1 MADHCVR
8 IEFPYVDTNLDALV
22 GLEKALEQA
31 IADAGVGEFDGN
43 EIGEGL
49 AILFMYG
56 ADADTLLRSILPVVQ
71 SSPLL
76 ARGTVKSDAMDL
88 QTRESEKFETPCRCL
103 SS

>member
-71 SSPLL
+71 SSLLL
-76 ARGTVKSDAMDL
+76 ARGTVIRRYGPPDKGV
-88 QTRESEKFETPCRCL
+88 REVRNALPMLVS
-103 SS
+103 